1 MRIEGNSAVG
11 AVGAAEKAQSPT
23 QSRFEQ
29 AMSREVS
36 RTATGRSTTEGEIRT
51 ALAGDSKK
59 KAPGSERV
67 GVDFKSSQAG
77 KVLEGLRTGGR
88 ETMLKTAQVTA
99 QGAKAGF
106 EQAGKALDSLMTKA
120 QGLPGK
126 MSSTF
131 ATVQTST
138 KQTASSMAE
147 GATKALSQFGTTTTV
162 SKGASGEAGTN
173 ITVGKGVGV
182 GVAVGDAPGGMKS
195 GSGSMLPAGTSTPP
209 ASSPEGATRATNAA
223 GSLAAGTKPASTTPE
238 GATRVTNAA
247 GNAGETISGGKG
259 AGVAVGDAPGGAK
272 SGSGSTLPAGTRPAT
287 AEGAPRVTNGAVG
300 TGEAG
305 QTGKMGSGK
314 QTVASMAEGGTKASS
329 QVGTAA
335 TPSKTASGEA
345 GTNIGGGKGTG
356 VTVAD
361 APGGRNSGSASTLP
375 AGTTQSATT
384 PEGATR
390 VTNAAGGTGEAAG
403 QTGKMSSALATAQTT
418 ARQTIASMVEGATK
432 AVSQFGTAATL
443 SNAHKR
449 QVMVDAGINIT
460 AGATGPVDAS
470 AISDTRAALPAA
482 DSSAAQVLM
491 HGPGLAALSRKAK
504 ATGSALW
511 RVYMLGPNPQGAE
524 FVSITTDDKG
534 FITGPSVDI
543 GLTDGALDTTD
554 QWVARSGTGMVDG
567 VKLTLVPDEDGLVF
581 FTDGED
587 GVANRVTI
595 RLNENDAIHAEVIAT
610 RDMT

>member
-1 MRIEGNSAVG
+1 
-11 AVGAAEKAQSPT
+11 
-23 QSRFEQ
+23 
-29 AMSREVS
+29 
-36 RTATGRSTTEGEIRT
+36 
-51 ALAGDSKK
+51 
-59 KAPGSERV
+59 
-67 GVDFKSSQAG
+67 
-77 KVLEGLRTGGR
+77 
-88 ETMLKTAQVTA
+88 
-99 QGAKAGF
+99 
-106 EQAGKALDSLMTKA
+106 
-120 QGLPGK
+120 
-126 MSSTF
+126 
-131 ATVQTST
+131 
-138 KQTASSMAE
+138 
-147 GATKALSQFGTTTTV
+147 
-162 SKGASGEAGTN
+162 
-173 ITVGKGVGV
+173 
-182 GVAVGDAPGGMKS
+182 
-195 GSGSMLPAGTSTPP
+195 
-209 ASSPEGATRATNAA
+209 
-223 GSLAAGTKPASTTPE
+223 
-238 GATRVTNAA
+238 
-247 GNAGETISGGKG
+247 
-259 AGVAVGDAPGGAK
+259 VGDAPGGAK

-443 SNAHKR
+443 SNAPGEAGATGR
-449 QVMVDAGINIT
+449 GVGDAPGGTTSSTASTLLTGTTTASETATRATNAAGSAGEAAQTGRNTAATAPGPPPASSAPGSTAPPTTIATAPAGQAGAAGAPGAPVMVDAGINIT